1 MDNNKIEIF
10 SPRFEG
16 ERFREHRLPLDL
28 LEDLTALQEMTI
40 EMAKFIYLEKNP
52 DRQRVPKNFTQGI
65 TFELE
70 SIEPGS
76 TIPKI
81 IMIVTM
87 IGMFPHQKV
96 TFFENAKERIIS
108 AVQAASTDEDINK
121 YAPESVLYHFNKFG
135 KKLRADEFVEFNP
148 NGVEKAKF
156 TKDTRRK
163 LILASSKSKE
173 YTEDIKLRGSI
184 FEMDQDKS
192 TFQIQL
198 INGKKIEAQYNEHN
212 EDIIKDAFLKYSD
225 NQRVSINGIGKFNK
239 NSKLIKIQQI
249 DDVALLDI
257 TDVGYRLEEISQL
270 KNGWF
275 EGQGTSF
282 DIDFLNWLN
291 NKLENHFDN
300 DIINTYIFPTID
312 GDIQI
317 EWSSTNYEA
326 SLKINSVNKRGAFHI
341 LNLITDE
348 DSIEELNLDDDS
360 QWKSLNTKL
369 EKIFIAS

>member
-1 MDNNKIEIF
+1 MENNKIEIY
-10 SPRFEG
+10 SPRFDG

-40 EMAKFIYLEKNP
+40 EMAKFIYLEVNP

-65 TFELE
+65 SFELE

-81 IMIVTM
+81 IMIVGM
-87 IGMFPHQKV
+87 IGMFPHQNV
-96 TFFENAKERIIS
+96 SFFEEAKDRIIS
-108 AVQAASTDEDINK
+108 AIQAASTEEDINK

-135 KKLRADEFVEFNP
+135 KKLRPDEFVEFNP
-148 NGVEKAKF
+148 NGIDKAKF
-156 TKDTRRK
+156 TKETRRK

-173 YTEDIKLRGSI
+173 YTEEIKLRGSI
-184 FEMDQDKS
+184 FEMDQDKN

-198 INGKKIEAQYNEHN
+198 VNGRKIEAEYTEHT
-212 EDIIKDAFLKYSD
+212 EDIIKDAFLKYTD

-249 DDVALLDI
+249 DEVALLDK
-257 TDVGYRLEEISQL
+257 TDVGFRLEEISQL
-270 KNGWF
+270 KEGWY
-275 EGQGTSF
+275 EGQGSSF
-282 DIDFLNWLN
+282 DSDFLNWLTG
-291 NKLENHFDN
+291 KLETQLNVDA
-300 DIINTYIFPTID
+300 ISTYIFPAID

-317 EWSSTNYEA
+317 EWSSTVYEV
-326 SLKINSVNKRGAFHI
+326 SLKINSNNKKGTFHK

-348 DSIEELNLDDDS
+348 DLINELDLEDDS
-360 QWKSLNTKL
+360 QWTSLNNEL
-369 EKIFIAS
+369 EKIFIA